1 MDKKDKEIE
10 ELKARLE
17 VYEGSPYSNAYI
29 GLYET
34 IDRWSGELKTTNFSI
49 QNTGDDDMK
58 AFEKAHKVA
67 TSMKVLFDQL
77 DFLRSK
83 MTPQQQDDVKKV
95 ASSIFEKALQ
105 SQGELDE
112 NS

>member
-1 MDKKDKEIE
+1 MDKKDKEIQD
-10 ELKARLE
+10 LKDRLA
-17 VYEGSPYSNAYI
+17 VYESSPYSNAYI

-34 IDRWSGELKTTNFSI
+34 IDRWAGELKTTNFSI
-49 QNTGDDDMK
+49 VATEDDDMK

-67 TSMKVLFDQL
+67 TSMKTLFDQL

-83 MTPQQQDDVKKV
+83 MTPQQQEDVKKV

-105 SQGELDE
+105 SQGGLDE